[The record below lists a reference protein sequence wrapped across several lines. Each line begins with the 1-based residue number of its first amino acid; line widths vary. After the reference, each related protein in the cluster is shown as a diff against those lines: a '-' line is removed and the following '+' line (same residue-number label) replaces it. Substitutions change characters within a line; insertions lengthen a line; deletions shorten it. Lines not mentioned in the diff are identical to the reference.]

1 MHVLMRK
8 INVHCA
14 FSVKYPIVGI
24 LDFSFIKK
32 WSEKTIWHYG
42 KTSRFLNFICP
53 KRGAISFWSLES
65 EERCLWI

>member
-32 WSEKTIWHYG
+32 
-42 KTSRFLNFICP
+42 
-53 KRGAISFWSLES
+53 
-65 EERCLWI
+65 

>member
-14 FSVKYPIVGI
+14 FSVKYDPIVGI

-32 WSEKTIWHYG
+32 
-42 KTSRFLNFICP
+42 
-53 KRGAISFWSLES
+53 
-65 EERCLWI
+65 